1 MITLS
6 LILILIFPGKVFPT
20 EPPGIKAVEE
30 RPIEA
35 SKTTQIKSPD
45 PNVIPEEML
54 SIFKPSQA
62 TVNKKRTELPKE
74 EDQAALIKRLERQA
88 KLTAQQYEP
97 PGERNMEAQGIFS
110 IFILPLLAL
119 TIICM
124 ELFIQKL
131 NAKYPHSNSNNF
143 AKPGYRIGAFIIDIL
158 LLNILA
164 IPFFLLWLFRIPEI
178 PSEKEI
184 NTASK
189 ALGVFVAWLYF
200 SIMESSKYQAS
211 LGKLMFGIMV
221 SDANG
226 ERLTLGKSMLRAFL
240 KILGPLSGPCFFLCL
255 WTPKKQA
262 LHDIL
267 ANTIVTT
274 KTNRAPLPSTTT
286 NDNNRPQLTT
296 VDHNP

>member
-1 MITLS
+1 MIVLS
-6 LILILIFPGKVFPT
+6 LILILIFPGQVFP
-20 EPPGIKAVEE
+20 KAVEE

-35 SKTTQIKSPD
+35 SKTTQIKSPN

-54 SIFKPSQA
+54 SIFKYSQG
-62 TVNKKRTELPKE
+62 TVNRTRTDPAKE
-74 EDQAALIKRLERQA
+74 EDEAALMERLEKQA

-97 PGERNMEAQGIFS
+97 PVERSMAIEPNSFIF

-124 ELFIQKL
+124 ELFIQKM
-131 NAKYPHSNSNNF
+131 NAKYPQSNSNNY

-158 LLNILA
+158 LLNILV
-164 IPFFLLWLFRIPEI
+164 IPFIFLWLFRIPII

-189 ALGVFVAWLYF
+189 VLGALVAWLYF

-221 SDANG
+221 TDAHG
-226 ERLTLGKSMLRAFL
+226 ERLTLGKAMLRAFF
-240 KILGPLSGPCFFLCL
+240 KILGPFSGPCFFLCL

-267 ANTIVTT
+267 A
-274 KTNRAPLPSTTT
+274 KTLVMAKLNKTPLPSTHTY
-286 NDNNRPQLTT
+286 DNNRPHLTT